1 MKKLSLL
8 FTLFLSVTF
17 VYSQE
22 KFTTVSG
29 EKRVCPGREYVYRF
43 KLTSPLTVDQ
53 IPFVE
58 VLNGVLV
65 STKPETMPKGSDTLR
80 LVVKWND
87 IGYRSLKKITI
98 TAGAAIGGIQVT
110 TSSYGGTSAA
120 HYSNYLFSSSPYQ
133 SKDNVIKIPYA
144 QTGTLHMR
152 TAGALQLDP
161 NDVTGYTTNKYV
173 WDIPGQGKI
182 ETINEYNLQYGL
194 ADLDGVTVKVYP
206 FNELCDKK
214 IYGDPYSVK
223 IERYLDAKITT
234 TEKESCKNT
243 NVTYKLEGAP
253 SGSSIKW
260 VPGGNVTLVSGQ
272 GMSSAIFKTSS
283 DGALTVNAVV
293 SYMGKNI
300 TISNSDVWIGTP
312 AAPTKLDGISD
323 RLYDAY
329 TEYFI
334 GTAPISGATSYT
346 WEVRGD
352 ATLPYGNTGQSVRMV
367 TKSVKNGGSFAIY
380 LTVSNKCGSNV
391 YGDHGTIRANPGG
404 GDNGGIGKDDFLRTS
419 IVDSEFTPQSIKVYN
434 ISGSMVYSK
443 DNISGYFDI
452 KSTTL
457 PDGIYIIEKSD
468 GKERQSEKV
477 ILKR

>member
-43 KLTSPLTVDQ
+43 KLASPLTVGQ

-253 SGSSIKW
+253 SGSTIEW
-260 VPGGNVTLVSGQ
+260 VPGDNVTIVSGQ
-272 GMSSAIFKTSS
+272 GSSSAIFKTSS

-293 SYMGKNI
+293 TYMGKNI
-300 TISNSDVWIGTP
+300 TISNSDVWVGTP
-312 AAPTKLDGISD
+312 NTPTGLNGFSKTFNSNSRYIFNVDPLVV
-323 RLYDAY
+323 
-329 TEYFI
+329 
-334 GTAPISGATSYT
+334 GATSYK
-346 WEVRGD
+346 WEVSGGKIVGPILGATDGSGITVETD
-352 ATLPYGNTGQSVRMV
+352 AAIG
-367 TKSVKNGGSFAIY
+367 TKPKYLDVKVYA
-380 LTVSNKCGSNV
+380 VNKCGTSTFL
-391 YGDHGTIRANPGG
+391 YKTGTIKPADGGSVITRA
-404 GDNGGIGKDDFLRTS
+404 S
-419 IVDSEFTPQSIKVYN
+419 ILSDSEFTPQSIKVYN
-434 ISGSMVYSK
+434 LSGTIVHSQ
-443 DNISGYFDI
+443 DNISGDFDI

-468 GKERQSEKV
+468 GKERQSEKI

>member
-43 KLTSPLTVDQ
+43 KLASPLTVGQ

-253 SGSSIKW
+253 SGSTIEW
-260 VPGGNVTLVSGQ
+260 VPGDNVTIVSGQ
-272 GMSSAIFKTSS
+272 GSSSAIFKTSS
-283 DGALTVNAVV
+283 DGVLTVNAVV
-293 SYMGKNI
+293 TYMGKNI
-300 TISNSDVWIGTP
+300 TISNSDVWVGTP
-312 AAPTKLDGISD
+312 SAPTRIIGLEDEVTFTPSSSYVFKAIGSIGS
-323 RLYDAY
+323 
-329 TEYFI
+329 TEYEWI
-334 GTAPISGATSYT
+334 VSGGTILMENNKQLVTIKM
-346 WEVRGD
+346 D
-352 ATLPYGNTGQSVRMV
+352 ALGKKEKFKPFEITL
-367 TKSVKNGGSFAIY
+367 FAK
-380 LTVSNKCGSNV
+380 NKCGRSLPI
-391 YGDHGTIRANPGG
+391 IRSGGITSG
-404 GDNGGIGKDDFLRTS
+404 GDDYEPYRLRNN
-419 IVDSEFTPQSIKVYN
+419 ILDSEFTPQSIKVYN
-434 ISGSMVYSK
+434 LSGTIVHSQ
-443 DNISGYFDI
+443 DNLSGDFDI